1 MTVTTFR
8 EALRQWSS
16 PEFEH
21 ALAMAIACMGVEEL
35 PLQQALQHGS
45 HALADPIE
53 VIIIEVL
60 ADTLG
65 LDIRAGILYT
75 SVIAGCQCADDPTPT
90 STAQE
95 YCEIRLLIERDTG
108 AANVIQLLA

>member
-1 MTVTTFR
+1 MAEFR
-8 EALRQWSS
+8 EALRQWGS

-21 ALAMAIACMGVEEL
+21 ALATTIARMGLDRL

-45 HALADPIE
+45 HALAAPIE
-53 VIIIEVL
+53 AIILEVRE
-60 ADTLG
+60 DTLG
-65 LDIRAGILYT
+65 FDVRAGIMYT

-95 YCEIRLLIERDTG
+95 YCEVGLWLERGTG
-108 AANVIQLLA
+108 AAHMVRLLDS